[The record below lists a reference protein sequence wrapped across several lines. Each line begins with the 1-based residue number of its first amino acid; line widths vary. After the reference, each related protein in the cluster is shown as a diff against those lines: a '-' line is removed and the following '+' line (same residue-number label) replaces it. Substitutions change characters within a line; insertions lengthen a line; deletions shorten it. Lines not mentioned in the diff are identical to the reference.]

1 MNQLWYTE
9 IREFFTLSVTGE
21 SFKRTKDTRTHSDW
35 TFLPLLN
42 DAVCISVL
50 QMEVVSTFKRS
61 GSFQGAVRRRSS
73 VLSQLHDVNTIST
86 PSHVALSTATANTSP
101 APGSE
106 SAERM
111 YTHTEAFVHTCTH
124 SHTHSETQKHTLA
137 PTQPPTHCHTAARHV
152 DCSILTLYGC
162 VPPARSL
169 LVLCAMCP
177 LFFALILPFK
187 QHPILPRL
195 CSSGIVWSGPNPL
208 LVPGQRLFLLF
219 VSAGGS

>member
-1 MNQLWYTE
+1 M
-9 IREFFTLSVTGE
+9 TGE